1 MSSSVTIDWR
11 AVRERERQACLALR
25 AELAQLQAREKQL
38 RLRSAAVIAAHE
50 QLRTEIHHV
59 RRPGGTA
66 DSAELSRL
74 VNEAR
79 TGLARSGAA
88 LDEAIASASRA
99 RTAAGA
105 VAWTMRSRPEMAAP
119 GQPVFPVQL
128 EGLSHELDRKP
139 APPVPQTDTALFAE
153 ADAVIEECR
162 LRCPETNLGELT
174 RIRAEMGASLLGDRA
189 AVQELR
195 VRAAQT
201 IKQVKRVNEL
211 EERRQRLFVLA
222 EDALAGERAMLRR
235 QVADAPPEDVPRL
248 DVEISA
254 AVRRASM
261 HRAQAE
267 AVAALEQSLCELNYD
282 VQGGFTALLPSS
294 PASPAAG
301 HPRREQPA
309 AAFVVAA
316 SPHSA
321 QHGLRVRAGDG
332 QLFVSVVRQAGTGA
346 DPQARRLDTEVQ
358 QRTCRDL
365 EKVAAAAGARG
376 VQLVLGNAQEPGH
389 PAPEL
394 PARCWPSASDSTE
407 TSEVSA
413 HQAET
418 APGPED
424 DELRRRAWAQEQRRG
439 ATQRAHARRS
449 TS

>member
-38 RLRSAAVIAAHE
+38 RLRSAASSQLTNSCE
-50 QLRTEIHHV
+50 QKFIMCADRVV
-59 RRPGGTA
+59 RRIGP
-66 DSAELSRL
+66 SFSRL

-99 RTAAGA
+99 RTVAGA

-119 GQPVFPVQL
+119 GQPVLPVQL

-267 AVAALEQSLCELNYD
+267 AVAAWNNP
-282 VQGGFTALLPSS
+282 F
-294 PASPAAG
+294 AS
-301 HPRREQPA
+301 
-309 AAFVVAA
+309 
-316 SPHSA
+316 
-321 QHGLRVRAGDG
+321 
-332 QLFVSVVRQAGTGA
+332 
-346 DPQARRLDTEVQ
+346 
-358 QRTCRDL
+358 
-365 EKVAAAAGARG
+365 
-376 VQLVLGNAQEPGH
+376 
-389 PAPEL
+389 
-394 PARCWPSASDSTE
+394 
-407 TSEVSA
+407 
-413 HQAET
+413 
-418 APGPED
+418 
-424 DELRRRAWAQEQRRG
+424 
-439 ATQRAHARRS
+439 
-449 TS
+449 

>member
-38 RLRSAAVIAAHE
+38 RLRSAASSQLTNSCE
-50 QLRTEIHHV
+50 QKFIMCADRVV
-59 RRPGGTA
+59 RRIGP
-66 DSAELSRL
+66 SFSRL

-99 RTAAGA
+99 RTVAGA

-119 GQPVFPVQL
+119 GQPVLPVQL

-222 EDALAGERAMLRR
+222 EDALAGEPPMLRR

-267 AVAALEQSLCELNYD
+267 AVAALEQSLRELNYD

-332 QLFVSVVRQAGTGA
+332 QLFVSVVRPAGTGA

-365 EKVAAAAGARG
+365 EKAAVTAGARG

-389 PAPEL
+389 PRRNSRHGAGLRPVTPL
-394 PARCWPSASDSTE
+394 RRARCPRTRRRLRPAL
-407 TSEVSA
+407 
-413 HQAET
+413 
-418 APGPED
+418 ED
-424 DELRRRAWAQEQRRG
+424 DELRRRAWAQEQRRA

-449 TS
+449 TP